1 MIQVGI
7 TVRRDQRA
15 YHLDKIIIVIA
26 RLEEQDNTAKYVN
39 IQLFKKQIF
48 SNFTVKTKLFIFLL
62 DEQLSDVKL
71 KGIRSYIALIAD
83 GLHQHQSCIDL
94 EVRPLSNQGLLL
106 YSGKKDNSG
115 FWSLSLQ
122 GGVLELRVS
131 PGIIRECC

>member
-1 MIQVGI
+1 MN
-7 TVRRDQRA
+7 A
-15 YHLDKIIIVIA
+15 C
-26 RLEEQDNTAKYVN
+26 
-39 IQLFKKQIF
+39 
-48 SNFTVKTKLFIFLL
+48 FTVKNAQFFISLT
-62 DEQLSDVKL
+62 DEELSDVKL

-131 PGIIRECC
+131 PGMRYVNVC